1 MLNIQDT
8 WQAQILHLLRLELGG
23 EGDGGSSLGTCL
35 ALEWILGKTQCLR
48 GGITEERKEGML
60 WWWEELFISKTVLE
74 LVEKALHF
82 LAVKNVPRGEVRTL
96 SKEQEPLLSLNQRLC
111 VLPAPVYLPPQDTAM
126 LWSLHEKP
134 ICPGYSSDIYT
145 SVASDHHCSV
155 TSCILWRKRYKIG
168 FSAITS
174 NFLVRNDLK
183 ALGEWSDASQKCL
196 LTHRWHHDYI
206 PVTKK

>member
-35 ALEWILGKTQCLR
+35 ALEWILGKMQCLR

-82 LAVKNVPRGEVRTL
+82 LAVKKCSQRRGENLEQGTRATSL
-96 SKEQEPLLSLNQRLC
+96 SEPETVC
-111 VLPAPVYLPPQDTAM
+111 APSSCLPPSPGHSHALISPWKTHLSRLFKWHLHLSG
-126 LWSLHEKP
+126 LWSSLFSDFLYIMEKEVQNWFFSNHFQF
-134 ICPGYSSDIYT
+134 PGKKWFEGFGRVEWCFTEMSSYS
-145 SVASDHHCSV
+145 
-155 TSCILWRKRYKIG
+155 
-168 FSAITS
+168 
-174 NFLVRNDLK
+174 
-183 ALGEWSDASQKCL
+183 
-196 LTHRWHHDYI
+196 
-206 PVTKK
+206 